1 MKRPGMDPREEE
13 QRRVAER
20 IADLQDTQL
29 REDARAVLAD
39 PAARRMVWLFIQA
52 MDVDDSAFNT
62 NAMAQSRKIGRQEA
76 GQWWLR
82 VVRDSCPER
91 EAQMRA
97 EANSAMKRL
106 QSQLQQPEE
115 INDVD

>member
-13 QRRVAER
+13 QRRQAER
-20 IADLQDTQL
+20 LASLQDTQM
-29 REDARAVLAD
+29 REDVRSVLAD
-39 PAARRMVWLFIQA
+39 PTGRRLVWMFIEA
-52 MDVDDSAFNT
+52 MDVDGTAFNT

-82 VVRDSCPER
+82 AIRDSCPER

-97 EANSAMKRL
+97 EANSSMKRL
-106 QSQLQQPEE
+106 LSQLQQTEE
-115 INDVD
+115 SDDE

>member
-13 QRRVAER
+13 QRRQAER
-20 IADLQDTQL
+20 LASLQDTQL
-29 REDARAVLAD
+29 REDVRNVLAD
-39 PAARRMVWLFIQA
+39 PASRRLVWTFIEA
-52 MDVDDSAFNT
+52 MDVDGTAFNT

-82 VVRDSCPER
+82 AIRDSCPER

-97 EANSAMKRL
+97 EANSSMKRL
-106 QSQLQQPEE
+106 QSQLQQTEE
-115 INDVD
+115 SDDE

>member
-13 QRRVAER
+13 QRRQAER
-20 IADLQDTQL
+20 LASLQETQL
-29 REDARAVLAD
+29 REDVRTVLSDATG
-39 PAARRMVWLFIQA
+39 RRLVWMFIEA
-52 MDVDDSAFNT
+52 MDVDGTAFNT

-82 VVRDSCPER
+82 AIRETCPER

-97 EANSAMKRL
+97 EANSSMKRL
-106 QSQLQQPEE
+106 LSQLQQTEE
-115 INDVD
+115 SDDE